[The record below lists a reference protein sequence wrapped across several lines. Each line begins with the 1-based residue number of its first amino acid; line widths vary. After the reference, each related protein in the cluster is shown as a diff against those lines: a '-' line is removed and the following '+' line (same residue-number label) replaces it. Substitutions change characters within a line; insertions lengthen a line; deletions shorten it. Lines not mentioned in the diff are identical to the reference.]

1 MINKSI
7 TENNKKRPI
16 IGRLICR
23 NNQKQ
28 IPLASESKNEMEKG
42 TILIV
47 DDNKGVLASLELLL
61 ETEFSEIKTA
71 HHPNQII
78 SIINT
83 SPIDVII
90 LDMNFSAGINN
101 GNEGL
106 YWLKRIR
113 EIAPALPVVMLT
125 AYGDVELA
133 VKALKN
139 DATDF
144 LLKPWDNR
152 TLVRK
157 IKDAFGS
164 GKKRKNRIPDRN
176 KSPMIVGTSPAMQ
189 QLMKMVVKVART
201 DANILITG
209 ENGTGKEM
217 LAQEIHRLS
226 TRKEHSMVTVDI
238 HVRSRRQRQM
248 CIRDRE
254 IHRLSTRKEHSM
266 VTVDMGAI
274 SESLFESELFG
285 HERGSFTDAYE
296 SRPGKFEAASGSS
309 LFMDEIG
316 NLPLAMQAKLLT
328 VLQNRKI
335 TRIGSNK
342 VIPVD
347 IRLLSATNKNIQ
359 DMVDSGTFREDLL
372 YRLNTIHLEIPP
384 LRERREDIHLFIDY
398 FMQRYA
404 AKYEKKE
411 IFLHEHALEKLCS
424 YHWPGNI
431 RELQH
436 TIEKAVIL
444 CEGDVIRSKDIFVK
458 QTWSPQ
464 FSTTVP
470 NLEEVERQAIE
481 TAIRQNDGNLTAT
494 AEQLGIS
501 RQTLYNK
508 IKRFKL

>member
-1 MINKSI
+1 
-7 TENNKKRPI
+7 
-16 IGRLICR
+16 
-23 NNQKQ
+23 
-28 IPLASESKNEMEKG
+28 MEKG

-71 HHPNQII
+71 ANPNQII
-78 SIINT
+78 SILNT

-90 LDMNFSAGINN
+90 LDMNFKAGINN

-113 EIAPALPVVMLT
+113 EVAPSLPVVMLT

-139 DATDF
+139 EATDF
-144 LLKPWDNR
+144 LLKPWDNQ
-152 TLVRK
+152 TLTRK
-157 IKDAFGS
+157 IKEAFGS
-164 GKKRKNRIPDRN
+164 KKKNKAAALPSGNQSR
-176 KSPMIVGTSPAMQ
+176 MIVGSSPAMQ
-189 QLMKMVVKVART
+189 QLMKMVVKVACT
-201 DANILITG
+201 EANVLITG

-226 TRKEHSMVTVDI
+226 
-238 HVRSRRQRQM
+238 VRRNK
-248 CIRDRE
+248 D
-254 IHRLSTRKEHSM
+254 M

-285 HERGSFTDAYE
+285 HERGAFTDAYE

-316 NLPLAMQAKLLT
+316 NLTLPMQAKLLT
-328 VLQNRKI
+328 LLQSRKV

-342 VIPVD
+342 VIPID
-347 IRLLSATNKNIQ
+347 IRLISATNRNIQ
-359 DMVDSGTFREDLL
+359 EMVETGAFREDLL

-384 LRERREDIHLFIDY
+384 LRERGEDIQLFIDY

-404 AKYEKKE
+404 CKYERNN
-411 IFLHEHALEKLCS
+411 ISLHEHALQKLCS

-436 TIEKAVIL
+436 TIEKAIIL
-444 CEGDVIRSKDIFVK
+444 CEGDMIRPKDIFVK
-458 QTWSPQ
+458 QTWRPQ
-464 FSTTVP
+464 LSTTVP

-481 TAIRQNDGNLTAT
+481 TAILQNDGNLTAT

>member
-1 MINKSI
+1 
-7 TENNKKRPI
+7 
-16 IGRLICR
+16 
-23 NNQKQ
+23 
-28 IPLASESKNEMEKG
+28 MEKG

-71 HHPNQII
+71 NNPNRII
-78 SIINT
+78 SILNT
-83 SPIDVII
+83 SSVDVII

-113 EIAPALPVVMLT
+113 EIAPTLPVVMLT

-139 DATDF
+139 EATDF

-157 IKDAFGS
+157 IKEAFGS
-164 GKKRKNRIPDRN
+164 KKKDKTAAAPTNNR
-176 KSPMIVGTSPAMQ
+176 SQMIAGNSLAMQ
-189 QLMKMVVKVART
+189 QLMRMVVKVART

-217 LAQEIHRLS
+217 LA
-226 TRKEHSMVTVDI
+226 
-238 HVRSRRQRQM
+238 
-248 CIRDRE
+248 RE
-254 IHRLSTRKEHSM
+254 IHRLSPRRDRNM
-266 VTVDMGAI
+266 LTVDMGAI

-285 HERGSFTDAYE
+285 HERGSFTDAYD
-296 SRPGKFEAASGSS
+296 SRPGKFEAASGST

-316 NLPLAMQAKLLT
+316 NLPLTMQAKLLT
-328 VLQNRKI
+328 VLQNRNI

-342 VIPVD
+342 VIPID
-347 IRLLSATNKNIQ
+347 IRLISATNRNLRE
-359 DMVDSGTFREDLL
+359 MVEAGTFREDLL
-372 YRLNTIHLEIPP
+372 YRLNTIQLEIPP
-384 LRERREDIHLFIDY
+384 LRERGDDIHLFIDY

-404 AKYEKKE
+404 AKYERKDLS
-411 IFLHEHALEKLCS
+411 LHEHALEKLCS

-444 CEGDVIRSKDIFVK
+444 CEGDIIRPKDIFVK
-458 QTWSPQ
+458 QSWRPQ
-464 FSTTVP
+464 LTTIVP

>member
-1 MINKSI
+1 
-7 TENNKKRPI
+7 
-16 IGRLICR
+16 
-23 NNQKQ
+23 
-28 IPLASESKNEMEKG
+28 MEKG

-78 SIINT
+78 SILNT
-83 SPIDVII
+83 SPVDVII

-125 AYGDVELA
+125 AYGDVDLA
-133 VKALKN
+133 VRALKN

-157 IKDAFGS
+157 IKEAFGS
-164 GKKRKNRIPDRN
+164 GKKRKNRVLDRSQ
-176 KSPMIVGTSPAMQ
+176 SPMIVGTSPAMQ

-217 LAQEIHRLS
+217 LAQ
-226 TRKEHSMVTVDI
+226 
-238 HVRSRRQRQM
+238 
-248 CIRDRE
+248 E

-384 LRERREDIHLFIDY
+384 LRERREDIHLFINY

>member
-1 MINKSI
+1 
-7 TENNKKRPI
+7 
-16 IGRLICR
+16 
-23 NNQKQ
+23 
-28 IPLASESKNEMEKG
+28 MEKG

-78 SIINT
+78 SILNT
-83 SPIDVII
+83 SPVDVII

-133 VKALKN
+133 VRALKN

-152 TLVRK
+152 TLVCK
-157 IKDAFGS
+157 IKEALGS
-164 GKKRKNRIPDRN
+164 GKKRKNRGPDRSQ
-176 KSPMIVGTSPAMQ
+176 SPMIVGTSPAMQ

-226 TRKEHSMVTVDI
+226 TRREHT
-238 HVRSRRQRQM
+238 
-248 CIRDRE
+248 
-254 IHRLSTRKEHSM
+254 M

-359 DMVDSGTFREDLL
+359 EMVDSGTFREDLL

-436 TIEKAVIL
+436 AIEKAIIL
-444 CEGDVIRSKDIFVK
+444 CEGNVIRPKDIFVK
-458 QTWSPQ
+458 QTWNPQ

-470 NLEEVERQAIE
+470 NLEEVERQAIA

>member
-164 GKKRKNRIPDRN
+164 GKKRN

-217 LAQEIHRLS
+217 LAQ
-226 TRKEHSMVTVDI
+226 
-238 HVRSRRQRQM
+238 
-248 CIRDRE
+248 E

>member
-164 GKKRKNRIPDRN
+164 VPV
-176 KSPMIVGTSPAMQ
+176 SS
-189 QLMKMVVKVART
+189 L
-201 DANILITG
+201 
-209 ENGTGKEM
+209 
-217 LAQEIHRLS
+217 
-226 TRKEHSMVTVDI
+226 
-238 HVRSRRQRQM
+238 VRSGF
-248 CIRDRE
+248 IVF
-254 IHRLSTRKEHSM
+254 IIWT
-266 VTVDMGAI
+266 
-274 SESLFESELFG
+274 
-285 HERGSFTDAYE
+285 
-296 SRPGKFEAASGSS
+296 
-309 LFMDEIG
+309 
-316 NLPLAMQAKLLT
+316 
-328 VLQNRKI
+328 
-335 TRIGSNK
+335 
-342 VIPVD
+342 
-347 IRLLSATNKNIQ
+347 
-359 DMVDSGTFREDLL
+359 L
-372 YRLNTIHLEIPP
+372 YRLKFGQLIYILFCNWLIINVMFFLAYR
-384 LRERREDIHLFIDY
+384 LR
-398 FMQRYA
+398 
-404 AKYEKKE
+404 
-411 IFLHEHALEKLCS
+411 
-424 YHWPGNI
+424 P
-431 RELQH
+431 
-436 TIEKAVIL
+436 IL
-444 CEGDVIRSKDIFVK
+444 CL
-458 QTWSPQ
+458 
-464 FSTTVP
+464 
-470 NLEEVERQAIE
+470 N
-481 TAIRQNDGNLTAT
+481 
-494 AEQLGIS
+494 
-501 RQTLYNK
+501 
-508 IKRFKL
+508 

>member
-1 MINKSI
+1 M
-7 TENNKKRPI
+7 
-16 IGRLICR
+16 
-23 NNQKQ
+23 
-28 IPLASESKNEMEKG
+28 
-42 TILIV
+42 
-47 DDNKGVLASLELLL
+47 LL
-61 ETEFSEIKTA
+61 EA
-71 HHPNQII
+71 
-78 SIINT
+78 
-83 SPIDVII
+83 
-90 LDMNFSAGINN
+90 
-101 GNEGL
+101 
-106 YWLKRIR
+106 
-113 EIAPALPVVMLT
+113 
-125 AYGDVELA
+125 
-133 VKALKN
+133 
-139 DATDF
+139 
-144 LLKPWDNR
+144 
-152 TLVRK
+152 VRK
-157 IKDAFGS
+157 
-164 GKKRKNRIPDRN
+164 GKTE
-176 KSPMIVGTSPAMQ
+176 SPMIVGTSPAMQ

-217 LAQEIHRLS
+217 LAQ
-226 TRKEHSMVTVDI
+226 
-238 HVRSRRQRQM
+238 
-248 CIRDRE
+248 E

-470 NLEEVERQAIE
+470 YLEEVERQAIE

>member
-1 MINKSI
+1 
-7 TENNKKRPI
+7 
-16 IGRLICR
+16 
-23 NNQKQ
+23 
-28 IPLASESKNEMEKG
+28 MEKG

-71 HHPNQII
+71 HHPNQIM
-78 SIINT
+78 SILNT
-83 SPIDVII
+83 SPVDVII

-133 VKALKN
+133 VRALKN

-152 TLVRK
+152 TLVCK
-157 IKDAFGS
+157 IKEAFGS
-164 GKKRKNRIPDRN
+164 GKKRKNRVPDRSQ
-176 KSPMIVGTSPAMQ
+176 SPMIVGTSPAMQ

-226 TRKEHSMVTVDI
+226 TRREHT
-238 HVRSRRQRQM
+238 
-248 CIRDRE
+248 
-254 IHRLSTRKEHSM
+254 M

-316 NLPLAMQAKLLT
+316 
-328 VLQNRKI
+328 
-335 TRIGSNK
+335 RIGSNK

-359 DMVDSGTFREDLL
+359 EMVDSGTFREDLL

-384 LRERREDIHLFIDY
+384 LRERGNDIHLFIDY

-404 AKYEKKE
+404 AKYEKKD
-411 IFLHEHALEKLCS
+411 ISLHEHALEKLCS

-436 TIEKAVIL
+436 AIEKAIIL
-444 CEGDVIRSKDIFVK
+444 CEGNVIRPKDIFVK
-458 QTWSPQ
+458 QTWNPQ

-470 NLEEVERQAIE
+470 NLEEVERQAIA

>member
-1 MINKSI
+1 
-7 TENNKKRPI
+7 
-16 IGRLICR
+16 
-23 NNQKQ
+23 
-28 IPLASESKNEMEKG
+28 
-42 TILIV
+42 
-47 DDNKGVLASLELLL
+47 
-61 ETEFSEIKTA
+61 
-71 HHPNQII
+71 
-78 SIINT
+78 
-83 SPIDVII
+83 
-90 LDMNFSAGINN
+90 
-101 GNEGL
+101 
-106 YWLKRIR
+106 
-113 EIAPALPVVMLT
+113 
-125 AYGDVELA
+125 
-133 VKALKN
+133 
-139 DATDF
+139 
-144 LLKPWDNR
+144 
-152 TLVRK
+152 
-157 IKDAFGS
+157 
-164 GKKRKNRIPDRN
+164 
-176 KSPMIVGTSPAMQ
+176 MIVGTSPAMQ
-189 QLMKMVVKVART
+189 QLMKIVVKVART

-217 LAQEIHRLS
+217 LAQ
-226 TRKEHSMVTVDI
+226 
-238 HVRSRRQRQM
+238 
-248 CIRDRE
+248 E

-384 LRERREDIHLFIDY
+384 LRERREDIHLFINY

-508 IKRFKL
+508 IKRFKI

>member
-1 MINKSI
+1 M
-7 TENNKKRPI
+7 
-16 IGRLICR
+16 
-23 NNQKQ
+23 
-28 IPLASESKNEMEKG
+28 
-42 TILIV
+42 
-47 DDNKGVLASLELLL
+47 LL
-61 ETEFSEIKTA
+61 EAVRKGKTE
-71 HHPNQII
+71 
-78 SIINT
+78 
-83 SPIDVII
+83 SPI
-90 LDMNFSAGINN
+90 
-101 GNEGL
+101 
-106 YWLKRIR
+106 
-113 EIAPALPVVMLT
+113 
-125 AYGDVELA
+125 
-133 VKALKN
+133 
-139 DATDF
+139 
-144 LLKPWDNR
+144 
-152 TLVRK
+152 
-157 IKDAFGS
+157 
-164 GKKRKNRIPDRN
+164 RN

-189 QLMKMVVKVART
+189 QLMKIVVKVART

-217 LAQEIHRLS
+217 LAQ
-226 TRKEHSMVTVDI
+226 
-238 HVRSRRQRQM
+238 
-248 CIRDRE
+248 E

-384 LRERREDIHLFIDY
+384 LRERREDIHLFINY